1 MSKGTRKRRILVNY
15 QLWLGVGVV
24 IAAGMLQGV
33 FAVPM
38 KFASRWNY
46 ENIWLV
52 YSLTG
57 MVVFPW
63 LLVIATVPHPTEI
76 YASTSTTTL
85 FGIAG
90 FGVCWGI
97 GATLTGVGLTLLG
110 IGLGMAIILGLS
122 ASLGSLIPLVIL
134 HPQTLHTRQGHV
146 FLLGTTIMLAGI
158 ALCARAGMLRD
169 AIRNGEVMSASR
181 NRFLTGFIVC
191 CTSGLLSSALNF
203 SYAFGGAAIRHAL
216 DLGTGAIWSA
226 GIVTALAVTGG
237 FLANF
242 LYCGYLLLRNRSA
255 RRFFGAGAGINWL
268 YGALMGFFWFGGQT
282 LYGLGISRMG
292 SLGVVVGWP
301 LLMGMIIVTSNAAG
315 IVTGE
320 WNGISAHGKRFL
332 AVGMIMILTALGVL
346 ALAQHYS

>member
-1 MSKGTRKRRILVNY
+1 
-15 QLWLGVGVV
+15 
-24 IAAGMLQGV
+24 
-33 FAVPM
+33 
-38 KFASRWNY
+38 
-46 ENIWLV
+46 
-52 YSLTG
+52 
-57 MVVFPW
+57 
-63 LLVIATVPHPTEI
+63 
-76 YASTSTTTL
+76 
-85 FGIAG
+85 
-90 FGVCWGI
+90 
-97 GATLTGVGLTLLG
+97 
-110 IGLGMAIILGLS
+110 
-122 ASLGSLIPLVIL
+122 
-134 HPQTLHTRQGHV
+134 
-146 FLLGTTIMLAGI
+146 MLAGI

-169 AIRNGEVMSASR
+169 AIRNGEVVRASR
-181 NRFLTGFIVC
+181 KRFLTGFIVC

-255 RRFFGAGAGINWL
+255 HRFFGAGAGTNWL
-268 YGALMGFFWFGGQT
+268 RGALMGLFWFGGQT

-320 WNGISAHGKRFL
+320 WNGMSTHGKRFL
-332 AVGMIMILTALGVL
+332 AVGMVMILTALGIL